1 MVANRKETQM
11 AKNEELP
18 PPELNISADKVC
30 YIILKAREYDVKVEP
45 SENDPGSNPTD
56 DDEREILEDRGDDP
70 TLAELRSAIDDLNDD
85 EVVDLIALAWLAFD
99 RRTFDFNAVA
109 TLIVWIMTLFIQRS
123 SHRDTLA
130 IHAKLDEL
138 IRADENARSELTRL
152 DEKEPELIAKH
163 RDAEVRA
170 LHESR

>member
-1 MVANRKETQM
+1 MQSE
-11 AKNEELP
+11 
-18 PPELNISADKVC
+18 ISSHEK
-30 YIILKAREYDVKVEP
+30 P
-45 SENDPGSNPTD
+45 HGHWTT
-56 DDEREILEDRGDDP
+56 
-70 TLAELRSAIDDLNDD
+70 TLGQAAAHPAAFA
-85 EVVDLIALAWLAFD
+85 VVLLYALAWLAFD
-99 RRTFDFNAVA
+99 RHTFDFNAVA

-163 RDAEVRA
+163 RDAEMRT
-170 LHESR
+170 LGGNPR

>member
-1 MVANRKETQM
+1 MSSETT
-11 AKNEELP
+11 
-18 PPELNISADKVC
+18 S
-30 YIILKAREYDVKVEP
+30 RERRHW
-45 SENDPGSNPTD
+45 TT
-56 DDEREILEDRGDDP
+56 
-70 TLAELRSAIDDLNDD
+70 TLGQAAAHAAAFA
-85 EVVDLIALAWLAFD
+85 VVLLYALAWLAFD
-99 RRTFDFNAVA
+99 RQTFDFNAIA

-170 LHESR
+170 LRESR

>member
-1 MVANRKETQM
+1 M
-11 AKNEELP
+11 
-18 PPELNISADKVC
+18 PPEITS
-30 YIILKAREYDVKVEP
+30 RERRHW
-45 SENDPGSNPTD
+45 TT
-56 DDEREILEDRGDDP
+56 
-70 TLAELRSAIDDLNDD
+70 TLGQAAAHPAAFA
-85 EVVDLIALAWLAFD
+85 VVLLYALAWLAFD
-99 RRTFDFNAVA
+99 RKTFDFGAVA

>member
-1 MVANRKETQM
+1 MQSEITSHEKPRRHWTTTLGQA
-11 AKNEELP
+11 
-18 PPELNISADKVC
+18 SAHP
-30 YIILKAREYDVKVEP
+30 A
-45 SENDPGSNPTD
+45 
-56 DDEREILEDRGDDP
+56 
-70 TLAELRSAIDDLNDD
+70 AFAIVPLY
-85 EVVDLIALAWLAFD
+85 ALAWLVFAPK
-99 RRTFDFNAVA
+99 TFDFNAVA

-170 LHESR
+170 LHETR

>member
-1 MVANRKETQM
+1 M
-11 AKNEELP
+11 
-18 PPELNISADKVC
+18 
-30 YIILKAREYDVKVEP
+30 P
-45 SENDPGSNPTD
+45 SEITSR
-56 DDEREILEDRGDDP
+56 ERRHWTT
-70 TLAELRSAIDDLNDD
+70 TLGQAAAHPAAFA
-85 EVVDLIALAWLAFD
+85 VVLLYALAWLAFD